1 MVFMNKKEINKIVN
15 NNIII
20 LGNDVNSFLT
30 SYAFKQKFPEKNIT
44 HLIVSDNKNV
54 ILNDNVFLDDEFM
67 QKFDLQIHSESSLYS
82 IQGFYDD
89 DDEGSISDLKS
100 YNITKKDLIRIL
112 KDKSKD
118 LGVIFSEGV
127 IKDITQTQDQPDD
140 GSVNSK
146 QHSNLFN
153 DFSYTRIKFD
163 NYGFTDKPEIKDYHA
178 GFFIDCMGK
187 KSFFFDDDYFD
198 KTKHFANTVQEQ
210 HNFKHQNDFMRNN
223 ELVVG
228 VSKNINDLEN
238 GTMFYAKPDYVL
250 YESVCDDNVFYR
262 LYYYEHHKDRHNIS
276 KLLKD
281 EYGCDKT
288 YFLDNIN
295 SIRKKVITKNV
306 FGLGE
311 TISHIEP
318 IVIDDSIITQKLL
331 LYLVELFKH
340 NHINIYKRKQWTLLV
355 NKILE
360 EVLHATSLHYAL
372 TTRCDSKYW
381 EDIMN
386 IPFKADINKLTKS
399 MTKINLS
406 KILEYNKLI

>member
-54 ILNDNVFLDDEFM
+54 FLNDNVFLDDEFM

-146 QHSNLFN
+146 QHS
-153 DFSYTRIKFD
+153 
-163 NYGFTDKPEIKDYHA
+163 
-178 GFFIDCMGK
+178 
-187 KSFFFDDDYFD
+187 
-198 KTKHFANTVQEQ
+198 
-210 HNFKHQNDFMRNN
+210 
-223 ELVVG
+223 
-228 VSKNINDLEN
+228 
-238 GTMFYAKPDYVL
+238 
-250 YESVCDDNVFYR
+250 
-262 LYYYEHHKDRHNIS
+262 
-276 KLLKD
+276 
-281 EYGCDKT
+281 
-288 YFLDNIN
+288 
-295 SIRKKVITKNV
+295 
-306 FGLGE
+306 
-311 TISHIEP
+311 
-318 IVIDDSIITQKLL
+318 
-331 LYLVELFKH
+331 
-340 NHINIYKRKQWTLLV
+340 
-355 NKILE
+355 
-360 EVLHATSLHYAL
+360 
-372 TTRCDSKYW
+372 
-381 EDIMN
+381 
-386 IPFKADINKLTKS
+386 
-399 MTKINLS
+399 
-406 KILEYNKLI
+406 